1 MGGRFKYLLIIFQKI
16 NKSAK
21 SKINKQAVAW
31 VKGEG
36 SRLLMFYGIKYEIPV
51 QNGPFP
57 LNIN

>member
-31 VKGEG
+31 VKGEVG
-36 SRLLMFYGIKYEIPV
+36 RLLEFCGIKYDIPV

>member
-21 SKINKQAVAW
+21 SKINKQTVAW

-36 SRLLMFYGIKYEIPV
+36 SQLLMFYGIKYEIPV